1 MHMKLWS
8 CVLSFLMLSCGM
20 LAGCLDDGETNKEV
34 VGIYGVNTTGSAT
47 SAHDDMLLQI
57 TLISSSTTIKFTDG
71 SAVQQGEDYFG
82 FGFEKIIS
90 TNEVSNHGCMHEDYN
105 PKSDPGPEPD
115 VQVSCLIVED
125 VNDKI
130 WTVGETITLSE
141 NINASGICDTQ
152 CDLILTILN
161 NEGGGPDALTEYI
174 SMEND
179 EYSATFT
186 IN

>member
-1 MHMKLWS
+1 MKLWS
-8 CVLSFLMLSCGM
+8 YVLSFLMLSCGI
-20 LAGCLDDGETNKEV
+20 LAGCLDEGEINKEV
-34 VGIYGVNTTGSAT
+34 VGIYGVNTTGNAT
-47 SAHDDMLLQI
+47 SAHDDMLIQI

-71 SAVQQGEDYFG
+71 SALQQGEDYFG

-90 TNEVSNHGCMHEDYN
+90 SNEVSNHGCMHEDYN
-105 PKSDPGPEPD
+105 PKSNPGPEPD
-115 VQVSCLIVED
+115 IEAACLIVED

-130 WTVGETITLSE
+130 WTVGEIITLSE
-141 NINASGICDTQ
+141 NINAGGICDTQ

-161 NEGGGPDALTEYI
+161 NEGGGPNALTEYI

-179 EYSATFT
+179 EYSATFS